1 MKTKLLI
8 TTLIFSAFI
17 ISCSKEKE
25 EEKITITA
33 EEAAINTQL
42 DIMNDDLSKIVED
55 NLTEEDGI
63 KSKSS
68 FINSSKYTP
77 VCAIITRVPEY
88 GTTIS
93 AGTTI
98 TKTIDFGT
106 GCNLENGNTV
116 KGKLVISF
124 IFDPDAT
131 SKTINYS
138 FEKFYHNAVQLN
150 GNKTF
155 TRVMGKSAA
164 NANNHP
170 IVTMNLDITA
180 TFPNGNVH
188 TRVGQRVREIT
199 SGYDTAILSDNV
211 YQVTGSWTTTFPNA
225 AIKKSTIVSPLII
238 KLNCP
243 NIVQGII
250 SFERNNKTA
259 TLDYGIG
266 TCDKLATFT
275 INGKIFNINLR

>member
-8 TTLIFSAFI
+8 TTMVFSLFI
-17 ISCSKEKE
+17 ISCSKDKE

-63 KSKSS
+63 KAKS
-68 FINSSKYTP
+68 FVDINKYTP
-77 VCAIITRVPEY
+77 FCAVITRVPEY
-88 GTTIS
+88 GSTINV
-93 AGTTI
+93 GTTI

-106 GCNLENGNTV
+106 GCDLENGNTV
-116 KGKLVISF
+116 KGKLIISF
-124 IFDPDAT
+124 KYNPDEA
-131 SKTINYS
+131 SKTINYT
-138 FEKFYHNAVQLN
+138 FDKFYHNAVQLN
-150 GNKTF
+150 GSKTF
-155 TRVMGKSAA
+155 TRVMGKSPA
-164 NANNHP
+164 NASIHP

-188 TRVGQRVREIT
+188 TRVGQRVREII

-225 AIKKSTIVSPLII
+225 AIKKSTIISPLVI

-243 NIVQGII
+243 NIVQGVI
-250 SFERNNKTA
+250 SFERDGKTA

-266 TCDKLATFT
+266 TCDKLAIFT